1 MFKKSLA
8 CITLMFTFLLP
19 SLSGCTIQKDIDT
32 NSSDT
37 IENINT
43 SSIFKN
49 SYIYI
54 NNNNELI
61 ILNKDSNAKTT
72 VSSNV
77 LDFSIGSSSLTYTHK
92 DSTGKH
98 LSIYYPESNTYE
110 QFKDYYNS
118 DYIMNE
124 NLLFYMNDH
133 IIECYNVETK
143 EIKSIYDAKTNDL
156 VFNYVDDSI
165 LIFSS
170 IRNGVPATQKY
181 SFDDD
186 SISLVCFDATNII
199 VLDNYIYGLDNNLN
213 IFRVDNKQN
222 IETILDF
229 VVLKFY
235 IDDEF
240 LVYIDANGVLN
251 SLDLNGDNR
260 VISDCVNDFLVSNN
274 ELYFATTKNPGTV
287 YKTQL
292 TGRHKNTILNDS
304 NANFLFKEIS

>member
-1 MFKKSLA
+1 MFKKSLI
-8 CITLMFTFLLP
+8 CVIIMFTLLLP
-19 SLSGCTIQKDIDT
+19 SLSGCTVQKEIIT
-32 NSSDT
+32 NSSDA
-37 IENINT
+37 IESINT
-43 SSIFKN
+43 SSPFKN

-54 NNNNELI
+54 NNNNDLI
-61 ILNKDSNAKTT
+61 ILDKDSNAKTT
-72 VSSNV
+72 IASNV
-77 LDFSIGSSSLTYTHK
+77 LDFSIGSSSLAYIHK

-118 DYIMNE
+118 DYIMHE
-124 NLLFYMNDH
+124 NLLFYMNDYT
-133 IIECYNVETK
+133 IESYNVDTK
-143 EIKSIYDAKTNDL
+143 EIDVVYNANTNDM

-181 SFDDD
+181 SFSDK
-186 SISLVCFDATNII
+186 SISLVYFNATNII

-222 IETILDF
+222 IETISDF
-229 VVLKFY
+229 LVVKFY
-235 IDDEF
+235 IDNNF
-240 LVYIDANGVLN
+240 LVYIDANGTLN

-260 VISDCVNDFLVSNN
+260 VISDYVNDFLVSNN
-274 ELYFATTKNPGTV
+274 ELYFTTTKNLGSV

-292 TGRHKNTILNDS
+292 TGRHRNTILDDS